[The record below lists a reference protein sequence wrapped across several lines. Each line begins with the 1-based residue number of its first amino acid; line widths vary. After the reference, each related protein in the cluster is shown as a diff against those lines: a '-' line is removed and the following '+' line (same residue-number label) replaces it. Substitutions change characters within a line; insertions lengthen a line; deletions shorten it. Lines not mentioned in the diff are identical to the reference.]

1 MVGLAWESVLGL
13 CLASLLGG
21 AVGLERELRGQPA
34 GLRTHMVLS
43 IGSALAALLSV
54 LFSRELSTPEH
65 PSDPARLV
73 AQVISGLGF
82 LGAGAI
88 VRYGASI
95 KGLTT
100 AASLWTTAVVGIACG
115 AGFWGPALLATGLT
129 LGTLWVV
136 GRVERRW
143 LSSYRTHTLKVTVE
157 DRPGVV
163 RELRRTLEG
172 LGARVASTSASLDGS
187 SLVKVT
193 LIIHKPDGLTV
204 DKIIGVARREFTA
217 RSVRLE

>member
-1 MVGLAWESVLGL
+1 MELAWEGALGL
-13 CLASLLGG
+13 VLAAVVGG
-21 AVGLERELRGQPA
+21 TIGLERELRGQPA

-43 IGSALAALLSV
+43 IGAALAALLSV
-54 LFSRELSTPEH
+54 LFSQEHAPAGH

-100 AASLWTTAVVGIACG
+100 AASLWTTAILGIACG
-115 AGFWGPALLATGLT
+115 AGFWGAALLATALT
-129 LGTLWVV
+129 LGTLWAV
-136 GRVERRW
+136 GRVEHRW

-163 RELRRTLEG
+163 RELRAALER

-187 SLVKVT
+187 SLIKVT
-193 LIIHKPDGLTV
+193 LIIHKPAGLTV
-204 DKIIGVARREFTA
+204 DKIIGIARRDFTA

>member
-1 MVGLAWESVLGL
+1 
-13 CLASLLGG
+13 
-21 AVGLERELRGQPA
+21 
-34 GLRTHMVLS
+34 MVLS
-43 IGSALAALLSV
+43 IGAALAALLSV
-54 LFSRELSTPEH
+54 LFSRELSTPGH

-115 AGFWGPALLATGLT
+115 AGFWGAALLATGLT

-193 LIIHKPDGLTV
+193 LIIHKPAGLTV

>member
-1 MVGLAWESVLGL
+1 MGAWEPALNLALAAVLGGL
-13 CLASLLGG
+13 I
-21 AVGLERELRGQPA
+21 GLERELRGQPA

-43 IGSALAALLSV
+43 IGAGLAALLSV
-54 LFSRELSTPEH
+54 LFSRELSAPGH
-65 PSDPARLV
+65 PSDPARIV
-73 AQVISGLGF
+73 AQVVSGLGF

-115 AGFWGPALLATGLT
+115 AGFWAAAGLTTGLT
-129 LGTLWVV
+129 LTTLWAV
-136 GRVERRW
+136 GHVERRW

-163 RELRRTLEG
+163 RDLRRALEG

-193 LIIHKPDGLTV
+193 LIIHKPAGLTV